1 MPYWMEAMYQLEELD
16 KQSIN
21 HSVSQSI
28 NQYGSQSLNQCGN
41 QSINQ
46 CGNQSINQHNSQ
58 STGQLNSQSLSSFD
72 SLSQPIFEANGE
84 SSVQSISQSLKQYES
99 QSTNQFDTES
109 ISHPAH
115 SQTNIQQNEQSINLP
130 CNELLKDVDDIDIDE
145 QQSIKQGVVQG
156 SILGFF
162 LFSKTLCVSLS
173 KIFFYDSCYLLS

>member
-28 NQYGSQSLNQCGN
+28 NKYGSQSLNQYDN
-41 QSINQ
+41 KSINQ
-46 CGNQSINQHNSQ
+46 QNSQ
-58 STGQLNSQSLSSFD
+58 STGQLDSQSLSSFD
-72 SLSQPIFEANGE
+72 SLSQPIFEADSQ
-84 SSVQSISQSLKQYES
+84 SSVEIISPSLKQCES

-115 SQTNIQQNEQSINLP
+115 SQINSQQNDQSINLP
-130 CNELLKDVDDIDIDE
+130 CNELLKDVDDIDE

-162 LFSKTLCVSLS
+162 LFSRTLSFSFS
-173 KIFFYDSCYLLS
+173 KMFVYDYCYLFS